1 MGKSGR
7 WGRCREKSKDLL
19 LNSVDF
25 DEIFFYI
32 YFLLYR
38 YSEVRV
44 KMAKRAKESYVIQS
58 VTNAL
63 NLLEEFKGDKDELG
77 VTELSNRLKL
87 HKNNIFRLLATLEAK
102 GYIEQNKATENYRLG
117 VKSLELGQTFIK
129 QLGLVRQAK
138 PFLREIADRCNE
150 MAYIGTIRQNSV
162 VYLDVEEA
170 NQTVKVASRVG
181 WRLPI
186 HCTAIGKAQIAIAS
200 EEELQ
205 KLGIL
210 DNMEIFTSN
219 TITDKAEF
227 IKHMKQ
233 VAKQGYALDNEE
245 YNPGVRC
252 VGVPVR
258 DYTGRVVGGISVS
271 GPSFR
276 MTDEVLNKKV
286 IPVITEIGE
295 KVSKRLGFTS

>member
-1 MGKSGR
+1 
-7 WGRCREKSKDLL
+7 
-19 LNSVDF
+19 
-25 DEIFFYI
+25 
-32 YFLLYR
+32 
-38 YSEVRV
+38 
-44 KMAKRAKESYVIQS
+44 MAKREKQSYVIQS

-63 NLLEEFKGDKDELG
+63 NLLEEFKGDRDELG

-117 VKSLELGQTFIK
+117 VKTLELGQTFIN

-138 PFLREIADRCNE
+138 PLLKEIAAECNE

-162 VYLDVEEA
+162 VYLDVEEP
-170 NQTVKVASRVG
+170 NQTVKVANRVG

-186 HCTAIGKAQIAIAS
+186 HCTAIGKAQIAYSS

-210 DNMEIFTSN
+210 NNMDKFTSN
-219 TITDKAEF
+219 TIVDKGVF
-227 IKHMKQ
+227 LKHLKE
-233 VAKQGYALDNEE
+233 VSKLGYAVDNEE
-245 YNPGVRC
+245 YNLGVKC

-276 MTDEVLNKKV
+276 MTDEVLKGKI
-286 IPVITEIGE
+286 IPIVKDIGQ
-295 KVSKRLGFTS
+295 KVSRRLGYSL